1 MQNKVESDEL
11 EISIPDLLSAIWE
24 LRLIIIAL
32 MIVGGVV
39 GLLLSGS
46 DTPVYETRASM
57 LVNARTSAGTYSDG
71 SDFPKRDD
79 VLLATDLAKT
89 VQLLTTSD
97 RVLEQVLEQVES
109 EEITLEQLRES
120 VTVTEEENTSFL
132 WLTLQWEDSQTAIEL
147 LNVLMDTLP
156 DVMLEVMD
164 IGSVSVIDQAREIM
178 TVSRSTSTYGVFGT
192 AAGAVIGLI
201 IGICYYLFI
210 PKIRRNDILENLGLD
225 VIATIPNVPA
235 NRKISEMYMDAE
247 NLPRNYQESFGR
259 LTAVFR
265 YQAEQEDS
273 QIIAVTSTLDG
284 EGKSTITYNLAL
296 CLTNLGC
303 KVLLLDFDFQ
313 KSILYQLARS
323 RKKKDGDV
331 RTIPRDGKHLRELIE
346 QMYNGVYTIQGFS
359 QKDVLRI
366 GNDIFPTLR
375 EMKNQFDYI
384 LIDTPPV
391 GIMSDIQQM
400 RGLMD
405 GVLFVVRQNQV
416 TSRQVEQSVGFLE
429 KTGIRVLGCVVN
441 GSEHRED
448 R

>member
-32 MIVGGVV
+32 MIVGGAV

-89 VQLLTTSD
+89 VQLLATSD

-132 WLTLQWEDSQTAIEL
+132 WLTLQWEDSQTAMEL

-178 TVSRSTSTYGVFGT
+178 TVSRSTSAYGVFGT
-192 AAGAVIGLI
+192 TAGAVIGLI

-235 NRKISEMYMDAE
+235 NREISEIYMDAE
-247 NLPRNYQESFGR
+247 NLPCNYQESFGR

-265 YQAEQEDS
+265 YQAEQEES

-296 CLTNLGC
+296 CLTDLGC

-331 RTIPRDGKHLRELIE
+331 RTIPRDGKHLHELIE

-375 EMKNQFDYI
+375 EMKNKFDYI
-384 LIDTPPV
+384 LIDTPPI
-391 GIMSDIQQM
+391 GIVSDIQQM
-400 RGLMD
+400 CGLMD

-429 KTGIRVLGCVVN
+429 KAGIRVLGCVVN

>member
-11 EISIPDLLSAIWE
+11 EISIPDLLSAVWE
-24 LRLIIIAL
+24 LRLIIIVL
-32 MIVGGVV
+32 MIVGGAA

-46 DTPVYETRASM
+46 DTPIYETRASM

-71 SDFPKRDD
+71 SDSPKRDD
-79 VLLATDLAKT
+79 ILLATDLAKT
-89 VQLLTTSD
+89 VQLLATSD
-97 RVLEQVLEQVES
+97 RVLEQVLEQIES

-120 VTVTEEENTSFL
+120 VTVAEEENTSFL
-132 WLTLQWEDSQTAIEL
+132 WLTLQWEDSQAAIEL

-235 NRKISEMYMDAE
+235 NREISEIYLDAE
-247 NLPRNYQESFGR
+247 NLPSNYQESFGR

-265 YQAEQEDS
+265 YQAEQEES
-273 QIIAVTSTLDG
+273 QIIAVTSTIDG
-284 EGKSTITYNLAL
+284 EGKSTIVYNLAL
-296 CLTNLGC
+296 CLTDLGC
-303 KVLLLDFDFQ
+303 KVLVLDFDFQ

-331 RTIPRDGKHLRELIE
+331 RTIPRDGLHLRELIE
-346 QMYNGVYTIQGFS
+346 QMYNGIYTIQGFS

-366 GNDIFPTLR
+366 GNDIFPALR

-429 KTGIRVLGCVVN
+429 KAGIRVLGCVVN
-441 GSEHRED
+441 GSEHREY

>member
-1 MQNKVESDEL
+1 MQSKVESDEL
-11 EISIPDLLSAIWE
+11 EISIPDLLSAVWE
-24 LRLIIIAL
+24 LRLIIIVL
-32 MIVGGVV
+32 MIVGGAA

-46 DTPVYETRASM
+46 DTPIYETKASM

-71 SDFPKRDD
+71 SDSPKRDD
-79 VLLATDLAKT
+79 ILLATDLAKT
-89 VQLLTTSD
+89 VQLLATSD

-132 WLTLQWEDSQTAIEL
+132 WLTLQWEDSQAAIEL

-235 NRKISEMYMDAE
+235 KREISEIYLDAK
-247 NLPRNYQESFGR
+247 NLPSNYQESFGR

-265 YQAEQEDS
+265 YQAEQEES
-273 QIIAVTSTLDG
+273 QIIAVTSTIDG
-284 EGKSTITYNLAL
+284 EGKSTIVYNLAL
-296 CLTNLGC
+296 CLTDLGC
-303 KVLLLDFDFQ
+303 KVLVLDFDFQ

-331 RTIPRDGKHLRELIE
+331 RTIPRDGLHLRELIE
-346 QMYNGVYTIQGFS
+346 QMYNGIYTIQGFS

-366 GNDIFPTLR
+366 GNDIFPALR

-429 KTGIRVLGCVVN
+429 KAGIRVLGCVVN
-441 GSEHRED
+441 GS
-448 R
+448 